1 MIRIRADLEVDCGIT
16 MKVREI
22 IPFWKPMASV
32 NCEVSDTWTG

>member
-1 MIRIRADLEVDCGIT
+1 MIRIRADLEVDWGIT

-22 IPFWKPMASV
+22 TPPRKPMASV